1 MSLSQ
6 ATRLTETPAR
16 SLRRGQAAANLL
28 ARHPREA
35 HIESE
40 AIVVEARGGFRR
52 YATSYVLNRWS
63 MPGMC
68 HPNGPFKTSSAH
80 RWGVLLL
87 AALWAVAG
95 CDRSTADPTTEGNA
109 RSKREIP
116 AGLPADIAA
125 DVELLCSED
134 AVERARGASRLG
146 ALGRAGAPAVPFLID
161 ALVDPHW
168 QVRQQSAEAL
178 GSIGDEQ
185 AAVPLIAVLTDRD
198 GDWGARAAAAR
209 ALGALKSPEA
219 VEPLALVLND
229 TSAHV
234 RQMAVISLGEIG
246 LGTEKATAALETAAR
261 SDPDAAVRF
270 SAAESLRR
278 IGQPR

>member
-1 MSLSQ
+1 
-6 ATRLTETPAR
+6 
-16 SLRRGQAAANLL
+16 
-28 ARHPREA
+28 
-35 HIESE
+35 
-40 AIVVEARGGFRR
+40 
-52 YATSYVLNRWS
+52 

-68 HPNGPFKTSSAH
+68 HPNGPFKTCSAR

-87 AALWAVAG
+87 ATLWAGAG
-95 CDRSTADPTTEGNA
+95 CGRSTTNPTIEGNA
-109 RSKREIP
+109 RSRREIP
-116 AGLPADIAA
+116 ASLPAEIAA
-125 DVELLCSED
+125 DVELLYSED
-134 AVERARGASRLG
+134 AVERVRGASRLG
-146 ALGRAGAPAVPFLID
+146 ALGSAGAPAVPFLID
-161 ALVDPHW
+161 ALADPHW

-219 VEPLALVLND
+219 VEPLASVLND

-234 RQMAVISLGEIG
+234 RQMAVISLGQIG
-246 LGTEKATAALETAAR
+246 LGSEKATAALEMAAR
-261 SDPDAAVRF
+261 SDSDTAVRF